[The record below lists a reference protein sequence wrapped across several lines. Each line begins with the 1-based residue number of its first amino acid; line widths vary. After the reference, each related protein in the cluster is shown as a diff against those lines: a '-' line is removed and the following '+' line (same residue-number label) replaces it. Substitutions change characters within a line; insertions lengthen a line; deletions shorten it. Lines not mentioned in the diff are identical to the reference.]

1 MHRYI
6 LTSIFLLLTSM
17 AWSQVDQEKL
27 ERRKAQLQ
35 EEIRLKQQLLE
46 SQNKQQKS
54 VTTIIVQQ
62 TEKIKLREKLIN
74 TTSKQERLLKD
85 NMYRNQLGINH
96 LNTELEDLKADYSEM
111 IVKSYRSRSEQS
123 RAMFLLSSENFLQAY
138 KRAQYM
144 KQYAAYRKAQGE
156 EIKIK
161 TEQLA
166 NLNNE
171 LDVQKTQ
178 KRQLITEQEKERK
191 ALEQDKL
198 EQEKLVEA
206 IKQDKKKIIAEIKKR
221 QRESKAI

>member
-1 MHRYI
+1 MQRYI
-6 LTSIFLLLTSM
+6 LSIIFLLTTSLG
-17 AWSQVDQEKL
+17 WSQMDQEKL

-35 EEIRLKQQLLE
+35 QEIKAKEQLLE
-46 SQNKQQKS
+46 SQNIKQKS

-74 TTSKQERLLKD
+74 TTAKQERLLKD
-85 NMYRNQLGINH
+85 NMYRNQLDINH
-96 LNTELEDLKADYSEM
+96 LNTDLESLKADYAEM

-156 EIKIK
+156 EIRMK

-166 NLNNE
+166 SLNNQ
-171 LDVQKTQ
+171 LDVQKNE
-178 KRQLITEQEKERK
+178 KRKLI
-191 ALEQDKL
+191 
-198 EQEKLVEA
+198 
-206 IKQDKKKIIAEIKKR
+206 
-221 QRESKAI
+221 